1 LADVAAKEFDHEFAG
16 KLIITR
22 ANREELDR
30 FCAGALPSGRKIAC
44 AAVPAPGA
52 TECRIYI
59 GDDAVL
65 AGAGSSFEETVR
77 HERGHC
83 NGWSEAHERARS
95 MREVL
100 ASEGKPVP
108 TLKVCTLMVFGVPTF
123 IPVLCV
129 S

>member
-1 LADVAAKEFDHEFAG
+1 
-16 KLIITR
+16 
-22 ANREELDR
+22 
-30 FCAGALPSGRKIAC
+30 
-44 AAVPAPGA
+44 
-52 TECRIYI
+52 
-59 GDDAVL
+59 
-65 AGAGSSFEETVR
+65 
-77 HERGHC
+77 
-83 NGWSEAHERARS
+83 